1 MMKKQPPIWAA
12 VLCSGT
18 GIWGFDICPAEKV
31 VDADLIKISKTV
43 QDSDWNM
50 AQADPEIQKMYKE
63 CEQARE
69 WLVRA
74 TKWMPPGLHSKWW
87 CFPGMSYL
95 IHQRTIRLICE
106 NMRFDDEQ

>member
-1 MMKKQPPIWAA
+1 MRLTPLERRKRIW
-12 VLCSGT
+12 
-18 GIWGFDICPAEKV
+18 D
-31 VDADLIKISKTV
+31 
-43 QDSDWNM
+43 M